1 MKVIQIKAE
10 VPGAGKTFTL
20 VKTFKKFKSNKK
32 IILTPSNKARQNAI
46 RILKDLGENNAEN
59 FVKTI
64 RMFKKNYIRA
74 KVEKYWDFESSE
86 WIEKKTDSYITIP
99 SKRKESRKPYD
110 IFIDEVSMIS
120 EWELN
125 DLINN
130 FWIRNLVTAGDI
142 NQFDPIG
149 GWTAVLDSKGK
160 IIKDEDGTE
169 LRFIDQ
175 GKEWKPENPK
185 KVVLNKSMRARDPKL
200 VKALKLIKE
209 GKIIEGI
216 CHCMET
222 SYDCEKSP
230 TDTHIAY
237 TNNKVEKLNKMY
249 ENVVGK
255 KWVVSEKDDRLGL
268 YKMMELDDAQLEI
281 IQNRW
286 VMLGDEKESWENYKS
301 THFKLAFALT
311 CHKLQ
316 GSTIEKGNIF
326 IHIDDILLG
335 KTQEYYSIEDFA
347 KLFQKYIYIAVSRA
361 VSIEQVN
368 MYGLGVRLIDL
379 MSIADRNE
387 RWNEKAKNYSEKCNE
402 VIDMLIKIDHL
413 AKPMQDED
421 LSTVDL
427 YTSSDSIE
435 KNPCDW
441 ILEHL
446 DSNKLELP
454 SWIKEKHE
462 KEMRKRNID
471 YSKRKQR
478 MSEEAFLR
486 KIKNVKN
493 KSMYNICKKL
503 KLMSAKTFLKYKH
516 LIKQNG
522 CLYISDLYSN
532 PSDIKTPPV
541 SMKSIKNKKQA
552 GILSIKMPQYLGN
565 RYKDA
570 PSLLKEKEQSSVKKG
585 IIPKKYY
592 NRT

>member
-1 MKVIQIKAE
+1 MNIIQIKAE

-46 RILKDLGENNAEN
+46 RILNDLGEKNAEN

-86 WIEKKTDSYITIP
+86 WIEEKKTDSYITIP
-99 SKRKESRKPYD
+99 SKRKETRKPYD

-125 DLINN
+125 DLVNN

-142 NQFDPIG
+142 NQFGPIG
-149 GWTAVLDSKGK
+149 GWIAVLNSKGK
-160 IIKDEDGTE
+160 IVKDEDGTE
-169 LRFIDQ
+169 LSFIDQ
-175 GKEWKPENPK
+175 GKEWKPENSK

-209 GKIIEGI
+209 GKIIDGI
-216 CHCMET
+216 IQCMET
-222 SYDCEKSP
+222 SYDCEKLP

-249 ENVVGK
+249 EDVARK

-268 YKMMELDDAQLEI
+268 YKMMELDDAQLEM

-286 VMLGDEKESWENYKS
+286 IMLGDEKESWEEYKS
-301 THFKLAFALT
+301 KHFKLAFALT

-335 KTQEYYSIEDFA
+335 KTQEYYKIEDFA

-368 MYGLGVRLIDL
+368 MYGLGVRLVDL

-402 VIDMLIKIDHL
+402 VIDMLIKVDHL

-446 DSNKLELP
+446 DSNKLEMP
-454 SWIKEKHE
+454 IWIKEKHE
-462 KEMRKRNID
+462 KEMYKRNID
-471 YSKRKQR
+471 YSNW
-478 MSEEAFLR
+478 E
-486 KIKNVKN
+486 
-493 KSMYNICKKL
+493 
-503 KLMSAKTFLKYKH
+503 
-516 LIKQNG
+516 
-522 CLYISDLYSN
+522 
-532 PSDIKTPPV
+532 
-541 SMKSIKNKKQA
+541 
-552 GILSIKMPQYLGN
+552 
-565 RYKDA
+565 
-570 PSLLKEKEQSSVKKG
+570 
-585 IIPKKYY
+585 II
-592 NRT
+592 